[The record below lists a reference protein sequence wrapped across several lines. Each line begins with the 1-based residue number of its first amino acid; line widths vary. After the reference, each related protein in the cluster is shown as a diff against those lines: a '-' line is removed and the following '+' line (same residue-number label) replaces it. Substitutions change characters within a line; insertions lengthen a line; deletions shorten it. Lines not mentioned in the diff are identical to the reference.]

1 MVWVFLIFYK
11 SNWANLQK
19 KSLYVLIKHKGY
31 YKSLG
36 FRIPLENKKLIS
48 YNVLNNVLKDCLNLG
63 INNNLFHISQI
74 PIETIIDYKNKRDFM
89 YFNKILMPYE
99 NIVFYKKLHLNIH
112 RKRFIIFAS
121 DLLIKE
127 FTKKINK
134 DY

>member
-36 FRIPLENKKLIS
+36 FRIPLENKKLVS
-48 YNVLNNVLKDCLNLG
+48 YNVLKDCLNLG
-63 INNNLFHISQI
+63 INSNLFHISQI

-89 YFNKILMPYE
+89 YFNKILMSYE
-99 NIVFYKKLHLNIH
+99 NIVFYKRLHLNIH